1 MVCTYCMYI
10 YVRMYVC
17 IYCECMCMYIMYVC
31 GHNNFY
37 THTYVCV
44 YNVTSYAYT
53 GEHQYDDGAQ

>member
-44 YNVTSYAYT
+44 YNRAVNLRHFS
-53 GEHQYDDGAQ
+53 